1 MTMATLSNVQQMMEF
16 EELETRYIV
25 SAVLYNIP
33 AIVIAVVNGVLIWQ
47 LKCLLKTDQFSSSA
61 TNEIRRVL
69 FQVRLTNLIAIIFVG
84 SQVSFALWIGL
95 HIVSSFPFVFYIFKG
110 MSSTFRNDF
119 SFIRK
124 TIFRLYKKTFFVY
137 TKNHFSLRKTVF
149 RINKKSLRKSR

>member
-1 MTMATLSNVQQMMEF
+1 MIFIMTMATLSNVQQMMEF
-16 EELETRYIV
+16 KELETRYIV

-84 SQVSFALWIGL
+84 SQVAYAIWTVLV
-95 HIVSSFPFVFYIFKG
+95 IVSCFTLCFILDCMIQNLIMGLDLNIF
-110 MSSTFRNDF
+110 
-119 SFIRK
+119 
-124 TIFRLYKKTFFVY
+124 
-137 TKNHFSLRKTVF
+137 
-149 RINKKSLRKSR
+149 

>member
-1 MTMATLSNVQQMMEF
+1 MIFIMTMATLSNVQQMMEF

-33 AIVIAVVNGVLIWQ
+33 AIVIAIVNGVLIWQ

-84 SQVSFALWIGL
+84 SQVAYAIWTVLV
-95 HIVSSFPFVFYIFKG
+95 IVSCFTLCFILDCMIQNLIMGLDLNIF
-110 MSSTFRNDF
+110 
-119 SFIRK
+119 
-124 TIFRLYKKTFFVY
+124 
-137 TKNHFSLRKTVF
+137 
-149 RINKKSLRKSR
+149 

>member
-16 EELETRYIV
+16 EELDIRYIV

-47 LKCLLKTDQFSSSA
+47 LKCLLKTDQFSSST

-110 MSSTFRNDF
+110 ISSTFRNDF
-119 SFIRK
+119 LFTFWARPGQPGLSSGFPGRMCPASGPG
-124 TIFRLYKKTFFVY
+124 FR
-137 TKNHFSLRKTVF
+137 NRPS
-149 RINKKSLRKSR
+149 